1 MTADGYSTAF
11 MAMPLEL
18 SKMVVQSKPT
28 EAMIIYVDKMSA
40 KHFSPGF
47 EKLLF

>member
-1 MTADGYSTAF
+1 MAILQQF

-18 SKMVVQSKPT
+18 SKMVVQSKPEI
-28 EAMIIYVDKMSA
+28 EAMIIYVDENNEVKT
-40 KHFSPGF
+40 FYSPGF